1 MKYFTFAFVFLL
13 ISCETVTTE
22 YVNSDKP
29 FFDLA
34 AFFDKEIKTHQ
45 NKKVTKKVAI
55 NDASESQTLGAF
67 DIKKELSV
75 FIDCDI
81 NKPQLLDKYKTLED
95 DNQIIYTATDKNL
108 KVQKIEILKNQDGT
122 IKKIIINR
130 KADTAIYT
138 SDKVLTYI
146 TNQGLSIEN
155 KQDVL
160 FSEEKNY
167 AIHIE
172 FQ

>member
-146 TNQGLSIEN
+146 TNQGFSIEN